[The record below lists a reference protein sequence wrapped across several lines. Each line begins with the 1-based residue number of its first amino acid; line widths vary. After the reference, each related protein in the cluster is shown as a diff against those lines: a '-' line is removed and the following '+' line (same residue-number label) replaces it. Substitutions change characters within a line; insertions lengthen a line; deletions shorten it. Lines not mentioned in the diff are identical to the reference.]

1 MFLLAT
7 FLLLMMLA
15 VTFSVAPVLPGPPF
29 AVVAMIL
36 IPTWPW
42 HGFVADDFTWW
53 VAMGTAVLGLIIT
66 IIDFASPVLAK
77 LFEGALG
84 KSSRAAAFGSVFG
97 LFGGLMLSVLAG
109 CFGIAAPFLAIL
121 PVPIMMVTP
130 FLGAMMGEYFH
141 KVEVLETGKETLSR
155 CARSALVQWL
165 GLLTTIMLKVGY
177 CLLTIP
183 IGVWLIIRMIR

>member
-7 FLLLMMLA
+7 FLVLVMLA
-15 VTFSVAPVLPGPPF
+15 VTFSVVPVLPGPPF
-29 AVVAMIL
+29 AVAAMIL

-42 HGFVADDFTWW
+42 HGLVADDFTWW
-53 VAMGTAVLGLIIT
+53 VAIGTAVLGVIIT

-77 LFEGALG
+77 LFEGVLG

-97 LFGGLMLSVLAG
+97 LFGGLVLSVLAG
-109 CFGIAAPFLAIL
+109 CFGIAAPFLAAL

-130 FLGAMMGEYFH
+130 FIGAMIGEYFNT
-141 KVEVLETGKETLSR
+141 VEALETGKETLAR
-155 CARSALVQWL
+155 CAKSAFVQWL
-165 GLLTTIMLKVGY
+165 GLLTTIMLKAGY

-183 IGVWLIIRMIR
+183 IGVWLIIRMIQ